1 MPPVALLSPIKQGE
15 RKMKRFTFLML
26 ALVLLSGVVLVS
38 AHGGDANLVHACV
51 KSNGQVTILLDPD
64 ATCQAN
70 ETALDWGIIGPPG
83 PQGEPG
89 PQGPAGPEGPT
100 GSQGEAG
107 PQGPEGPAG
116 PQGPP
121 GAQGEPGQ
129 GLSSLDDL
137 SGVPCNVGDTGEG
150 VVDVAYANDGI
161 ISLTCVPTN
170 LLSLTVSKS
179 GSGQG
184 TVTSNPAGIHCGDDC
199 DHAFA
204 PNQSVTLNATP
215 LSGSVFAGWDGPC
228 TGLGACTVTMNQA
241 HQVGAR
247 FEWRHTLR
255 LQISSEQNFFEV
267 GTGRVTI
274 QQPPP
279 FETCQ
284 SLLSAGTRLCF
295 DRVVPQATVVTLVAT
310 PDAGDSFAGWIGV
323 PACGSNP
330 TCSFTMTYGGPNAL
344 TVTARFVP

>member
-1 MPPVALLSPIKQGE
+1 
-15 RKMKRFTFLML
+15 MKRFTFLLL

-64 ATCQAN
+64 ATCQDN

-89 PQGPAGPEGPT
+89 LQGPAGPEGPT

-116 PQGPP
+116 TQGPP

-137 SGVPCNVGDTGEG
+137 SGVPCNIGDTFEG
-150 VVDVAYANDGI
+150 VVDVAYALDGT
-161 ISLTCVPTN
+161 ISLTCEPTN
-170 LLSLTVSKS
+170 LLNLTVGKS
-179 GSGQG
+179 GPGQG
-184 TVTSNPAGIHCGDDC
+184 TVTSDPAGINCGDEC
-199 DHAFA
+199 DHAF
-204 PNQSVTLNATP
+204 PINQSVTLNATP

-247 FEWRHTLR
+247 FELPYSLR
-255 LQISSEQNFFEV
+255 LQIWSEQNTFEV
-267 GTGRVTI
+267 GTGSVTI

-284 SLLSAGTRLCF
+284 SLQVAGMRLCF
-295 DRVVPQATVVTLVAT
+295 DRVVPTGTVVTLVAT
-310 PDAGDSFAGWIGV
+310 PDFGDNFGGWFGV
-323 PACGSNP
+323 PGCGSNP
-330 TCSFTMTYGGPNAL
+330 TCSFTMTYGGPTTV
-344 TVTARFVP
+344 TVTAVFLP